1 MQEWERYIVKEL
13 AWKKFQQTGCVETY
27 LLLKE
32 LEEQDDIQFN
42 YFSEQVEHKETAY
55 NKDSDRL

>member
-1 MQEWERYIVKEL
+1 MKEL